1 MKNLYQVLRETRSAL
16 QAAHEQLELNRRND
30 EQLNNSGW
38 ETVCEIDLTV
48 LHNADKTLEFL
59 ESAEGQAIGQTL
71 INGTVD
77 RLDPAQLS
85 LAFASNEVL
94 AS

>member
-16 QAAHEQLELNRRND
+16 QAAHEQLELDRRHG
-30 EQLNNSGW
+30 EPLNASGW

-48 LHNADKTLEFL
+48 LHNADKALELL
-59 ESAEGQAIGQTL
+59 ESAEGQALGQTL
-71 INGTVD
+71 IPGAVD
-77 RLDPAQLS
+77 RVDPSKLS
-85 LAFASNEVL
+85 LLISNESL